1 MNITILNTL
10 TGSKNVHTF
19 KGTGKKKVDYPQKY
33 VFTEFEKD
41 FNELLQQLY
50 TLESNIKVQ
59 KQNLKYYYS
68 AQDRYDYRRLL
79 QEKQNLL
86 GRLKRIAK
94 SVDMNFDTLQ
104 YNLTLKKEYNRYAPK
119 IFRAKSKEELVQL
132 KELISRANIY
142 QKARDILI
150 NLIEQKKI

>member
-1 MNITILNTL
+1 MNIIILNTL
-10 TGSKNVHTF
+10 TCPKNVHTF

-132 KELISRANIY
+132 KELISAANIY